1 VVTRAVDSPPASSRW
16 SCRLHDSVFNVA
28 APICHGHHKAA
39 PVTLNCGKSLGKK
52 STRRV
57 WSGCREICC
66 ETATSLPSERASVQE
81 TSAAKAGVGAELTAL
96 TLMVME
102 MSESEGGVGGAG
114 VRGDVV
120 RDGAD
125 KDSEDC

>member
-1 VVTRAVDSPPASSRW
+1 MTRAVDSPPASSSW

-39 PVTLNCGKSLGKK
+39 PATLNCGKSLGKK
-52 STRRV
+52 STRSV

-81 TSAAKAGVGAELTAL
+81 TSAAKVGTGAVLTAW

-102 MSESEGGVGGAG
+102 MSAGEAGEGDVN
-114 VRGDVV
+114 VRGNIV
-120 RDGAD
+120 RDGVD
-125 KDSEDC
+125 KDSDDC